1 MNKTEDQ
8 LPQLYKAFSFRVKD
22 ATSGKRLVA
31 LANAVNTVWNY
42 SNEIS
47 IKSAE
52 RGPRWITIEVE
63 RPAATNRQRARYA
76 WPEVAS
82 KLPLARGGITLCCT
96 PIGQLR

>member
-1 MNKTEDQ
+1 MKKTEDQ

-52 RGPRWITIEVE
+52 HGPKWITKKEL
-63 RPAATNRQRARYA
+63 RDLTKG
-76 WPEVAS
+76 AS
-82 KLPLARGGITLCCT
+82 RELGLPSQVI
-96 PIGQLR
+96 